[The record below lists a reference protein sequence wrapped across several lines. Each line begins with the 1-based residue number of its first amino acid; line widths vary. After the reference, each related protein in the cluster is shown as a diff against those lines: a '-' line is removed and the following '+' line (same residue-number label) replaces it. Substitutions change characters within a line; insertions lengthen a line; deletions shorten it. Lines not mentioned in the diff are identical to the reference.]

1 MAVFSQMQFAASASL
16 EVSAHIRCLRLLLLL
31 ASGPCHRPAS
41 LRQSCPFQLP
51 QFLLFL
57 ISGDFREKISEL
69 IPCVLWSRSRLSGPS
84 RGFSC
89 FTAESPLEHLVSHID
104 GNDGLCFKN
113 TIEKDLLS
121 QMCENL
127 SLSYSYLHACIEHDS
142 NKSFLKVTV
151 CFRYFLE
158 NILFKHEKFEVSAKG
173 EFGRMSLYVLFIQ
186 QQQFSSATLI
196 SSVLS
201 SVLLIIS
208 KQIQFSSVQLLSCVR
223 LFETPWTVA
232 RQASLSITNTRS
244 LFKFMSIESV
254 MPSNHL
260 ILCRSLLLPPSF
272 FPSIRVF
279 SSESVLCIK
288 WPKYW
293 SFSFNISPSN
303 EY

>member
-1 MAVFSQMQFAASASL
+1 M
-16 EVSAHIRCLRLLLLL
+16 
-31 ASGPCHRPAS
+31 
-41 LRQSCPFQLP
+41 
-51 QFLLFL
+51 
-57 ISGDFREKISEL
+57 
-69 IPCVLWSRSRLSGPS
+69 
-84 RGFSC
+84 
-89 FTAESPLEHLVSHID
+89 EHLVSHID
-104 GNDGLCFKN
+104 GDDGLCFKN